1 MKKKLTAVVL
11 ALVMCLSLLVGCKSA
26 KPAEIDPDAAYAK
39 YAPDTVV
46 MTINGSEVTWS
57 EFFYMLYS
65 GVAGL
70 QQYVPEI
77 VWSDECIT
85 GGQTNEEYVW
95 KFAMES
101 VKQFHIVDELANEL
115 GVELTEEEEKIIAE
129 VLQADIT
136 NFCGKDG
143 TEEDFEKVLESMYMT
158 REVYDYVNRVS
169 CIYTPVFNT
178 MVGAKGEKLTDEEIA
193 NYIEAVPYITV
204 KHILFKTVDD
214 ARQPLSEEEQTA
226 ASEKAQEV
234 YAKLA
239 EITDPVELVKQFD
252 KQMKKHSQ
260 DPGLEFFPDG
270 YTFTKGAM
278 VKEFEDAAF
287 ALGENQMSE
296 IVKSEMGYH
305 IILRLPT
312 TRDSVIDVIDE
323 KTSNTV
329 GLYAAMDVFNAAV
342 YDRMD
347 NADIQWMDGFEKLT
361 PEKVF
366 AK

>member
-1 MKKKLTAVVL
+1 MMKKLTAVVL
-11 ALVMCLSLLVGCKSA
+11 ALVMCLSLLVGCKKA
-26 KPAEIDPDAAYAK
+26 EPAVIDPDAAYAK

-101 VKQFHIVDELANEL
+101 IKQFHIVDELATKMD
-115 GVELTEEEEKIIAE
+115 VKLTAEDEKIIAE
-129 VLQADIT
+129 VLKSDIT
-136 NFCGKDG
+136 NFCGEDG
-143 TEEDFEKVLESMYMT
+143 TEEDFEKVLASMYMT

-169 CIYTPVFNT
+169 CIYTTVFKN
-178 MVGAKGEKLTDEEIA
+178 MVGENGEKLTDEEIA
-193 NYIEAVPYITV
+193 KYIEAVPYITV

-214 ARQPLSEEEQTA
+214 ARQPLSEEEQAA
-226 ASEKAQEV
+226 ASEQAQEV

-239 EITDPVELVKQFD
+239 EITEPEELLKQFD

-260 DPGLEFFPDG
+260 DPGLKFFPDG
-270 YTFTKGAM
+270 YTFTKGKM

-287 ALGENQMSE
+287 ALAENQMSE
-296 IVKSEMGYH
+296 IVKSDMGYH

-312 TRDSVIDVIDE
+312 TRDSVVDVIDE

-329 GLYAAMDVFNAAV
+329 GLYAAMDVFDAAV
-342 YDRMD
+342 IEKMD
-347 NADIQWMDGFEKLT
+347 SADIQWMDGFEKLT
-361 PEKVF
+361 AEKVF
-366 AK
+366 AQ